1 MSNFSIKS
9 DKNIVLDSTKSIIVS
24 CTTLDFQ
31 CNIFPTLSFTTTTTN
46 ISNFSNFS
54 NISSIAIN
62 FSTTLIN
69 EFNVSMESFGQ
80 NIVLSRDGSTI
91 AIGSPYYNFN
101 AGRVDI
107 YNNASLVNTYI
118 GDAPNSYFGQ
128 NLVISDNGST
138 VLMGSPAYRSGRGIF
153 NQYYNGS
160 LNISLIGASNMS
172 YGQNILLDQT
182 GNTIMYTGAV
192 VPINASTTT
201 WTYYNF
207 SYPYVT
213 ANSYNSSKNGITY
226 ENNFSN
232 FGITELQNI
241 ITNGNTNSYLL
252 NTTNNNISLLLIN
265 SSFIPISNG
274 WSLTNVKTT
283 YTVRVNNDTYFAV
296 IYMLY
301 KNVTIYVGNFTSTDQ
316 IGKIIFT
323 INTVGPIVANLNSL
337 NILTLQLPNGTIK
350 V

>member
-1 MSNFSIKS
+1 
-9 DKNIVLDSTKSIIVS
+9 
-24 CTTLDFQ
+24 
-31 CNIFPTLSFTTTTTN
+31 
-46 ISNFSNFS
+46 
-54 NISSIAIN
+54 
-62 FSTTLIN
+62 
-69 EFNVSMESFGQ
+69 
-80 NIVLSRDGSTI
+80 
-91 AIGSPYYNFN
+91 
-101 AGRVDI
+101 
-107 YNNASLVNTYI
+107 
-118 GDAPNSYFGQ
+118 
-128 NLVISDNGST
+128 
-138 VLMGSPAYRSGRGIF
+138 
-153 NQYYNGS
+153 
-160 LNISLIGASNMS
+160 
-172 YGQNILLDQT
+172 
-182 GNTIMYTGAV
+182 MYTGAV